1 MVRVAQRSDAD
12 ALSAMLAR
20 AFEDDPVTVWAHP
33 DGRKRP
39 RRVGRFFAGRLRTLL
54 AHELCWTTGEL
65 EGAALWAPPDAWA
78 APPGE
83 LLRGIRALT
92 PHRALITVYGL
103 GDIERVHPRQTHFYL
118 SVLGVEPG
126 RQGQGVGSRLI
137 GPGLEMC
144 DREGVPA
151 YLETAKARN
160 VTFYERHG
168 FRVTDERRLPRGPK
182 VWLMWREP
190 R

>member
-1 MVRVAQRSDAD
+1 MRLTDEVRQTAERIVASGRSVTVDTD
-12 ALSAMLAR
+12 ALGAL
-20 AFEDDPVTVWAHP
+20 DPGP
-33 DGRKRP
+33 P
-39 RRVGRFFAGRLRTLL
+39 P
-54 AHELCWTTGEL
+54 ELDRERHYL